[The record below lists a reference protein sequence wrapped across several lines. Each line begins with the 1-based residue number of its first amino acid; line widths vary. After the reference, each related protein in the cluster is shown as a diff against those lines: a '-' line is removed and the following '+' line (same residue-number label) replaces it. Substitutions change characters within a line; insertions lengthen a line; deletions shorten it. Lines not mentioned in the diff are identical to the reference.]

1 MAGACARCRTTQR
14 VLLWLIHP
22 MRVCA
27 VHVGRYKVGMSEGFA
42 WTSPYVYVGVVVR
55 ECGWVRVSV
64 AVRRLTMS
72 GCACVCVCVCVWHW
86 MDRFASTGSLGQSY
100 CSVRGGPWHVVWWW
114 RRGAGG

>member
-1 MAGACARCRTTQR
+1 MAGGFARCRITHH

-22 MRVCA
+22 MRVYA

-64 AVRRLTMS
+64 AVRRLTTS
-72 GCACVCVCVCVWHW
+72 GCVCVG